1 MFKVC
6 VCLSVCFVCLFIVY
20 LFVCLFVCS
29 FCFFVC
35 LFVCSFCLFVLFYPV
50 SWLEDSR
57 SAIVVELLLRER
69 FSVSRN
75 INFLKK
81 KFLRTVNVKV
91 RLRWLKAIL
100 VSSFEPWL
108 GAQLKEAGSYL
119 TRSSKLKK
127 KAWQYWTAVGQAF
140 SYYSNFLSFRCRA
153 VANPFLCYCRSL
165 FGY

>member
-1 MFKVC
+1 MHEYYYQRLLLTYYAPCHKSVKENSYCSVNSRITMFTFFICLFRVLVYRLFVC
-6 VCLSVCFVCLFIVY
+6 PFVCLF
-20 LFVCLFVCS
+20 CLFV
-29 FCFFVC
+29 
-35 LFVCSFCLFVLFYPV
+35 CLFVLFYPV

-100 VSSFEPWL
+100 FCSFVPWLESQINEVGAYLVRSSRIEKERSWTILSCCWSSF
-108 GAQLKEAGSYL
+108 
-119 TRSSKLKK
+119 
-127 KAWQYWTAVGQAF
+127 
-140 SYYSNFLSFRCRA
+140 
-153 VANPFLCYCRSL
+153 
-165 FGY
+165 